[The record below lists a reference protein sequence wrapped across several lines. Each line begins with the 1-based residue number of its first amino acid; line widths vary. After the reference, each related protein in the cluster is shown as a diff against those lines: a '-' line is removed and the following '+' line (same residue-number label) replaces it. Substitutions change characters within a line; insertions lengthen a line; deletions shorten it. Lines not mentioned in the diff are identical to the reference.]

1 MGHEKG
7 PKPQVETPDT
17 IHYTPYT
24 IHYTPPSTL
33 NPRPSTLNP
42 QPSTLNPQPSTLN
55 PQPSTLNPQPWILLT
70 GPLVGINLVCK
81 PKDTENHLYIPNP
94 KPTALNLESLTP
106 NPLQVGMNVLL
117 RPGAERVRVERYG
130 DHGAGGTPG
139 ILSVIYEEEGVRMF
153 PRNAG
158 DIF

>member
-1 MGHEKG
+1 MAHSPVRQSISASTSG
-7 PKPQVETPDT
+7 PRKRPKTAGGNARQHTL
-17 IHYTPYT
+17 YTV
-24 IHYTPPSTL
+24 H
-33 NPRPSTLNP
+33 R
-42 QPSTLNPQPSTLN
+42 PQPSTLN

-139 ILSVIYEEEGVRMF
+139 ILSVIYEEEGV
-153 PRNAG
+153 
-158 DIF
+158 